1 MSFETYARDIVSK
14 VESVSKVFHEPDEMA
29 HGIIAE
35 IGSAKAIGTTRH
47 EWYEKSQR
55 VRATEVQT
63 GYTAADAVVIV
74 DDATYFSV
82 GNIIDFSAGDDAY
95 RVTAINLTTNT
106 LTITLELGTSINH
119 AIDETVTIISRA
131 VPEGSTP
138 SQVARNPEVKVHN
151 FTQIQLVSVKAS
163 KTRIAQN
170 EEIAGQ
176 KFEDD
181 VKAEIRQWNLNDARD
196 IWRGQRLEAAT
207 TDDIAL
213 SGGIDYFVGA
223 NGYLETAATLTETA
237 LFDFIDN
244 YFNKQIGK
252 GGKLWMNG
260 AQLKIVSKFD
270 STILRRDADSKIRG
284 GVAATIVTN
293 EGYEID
299 IAKDKNIEAGKI
311 YILDSKNIS
320 RKYLRPLEAEYLG
333 AQGDYREMQL
343 AKEDTFEVNS
353 SRQMARL
360 TITG

>member
-1 MSFETYARDIVSK
+1 MSFETYARDIVSR
-14 VESVSKVFHEPDEMA
+14 VESVSKVFHEPDEEA

-35 IGSAKAIGTTRH
+35 INAAEKIGTTRH

-55 VRATEVQT
+55 VRATAVAT
-63 GYTAADAVVIV
+63 AYTAEDATVLV
-74 DDATYFSV
+74 DDVTYFSI
-82 GNIIDFSAGDDAY
+82 GNIISFASGDDVY
-95 RVTAINLTTNT
+95 RVTAIAEATNA
-106 LTITLELGTSINH
+106 LTINLELGTAADH
-119 AIDETVTIISRA
+119 AVDQVVTIVSRA

-138 SQVARNPEVKVHN
+138 SQVARNPEIKVHN

-163 KTRIAQN
+163 KTRIAQD

-196 IWRGQRLEAAT
+196 IWRGQRLEAST

-213 SGGIDYFVGA
+213 SGGIDYYVGL
-223 NGYLETAATLTETA
+223 NGYNETAAALTETA

-244 YFNKQIGK
+244 YFNRQIGK

-260 AQLKIVSKFD
+260 AQLKLVSKFD
-270 STILRRDADSKIRG
+270 STILRRDADSKVRG

-293 EGYEID
+293 EGNEID
-299 IAKDKNIEAGKI
+299 IAKDKNIEAGKV

-320 RKYLRPLEAEYLG
+320 RPYLRPLQAEYLG
-333 AQGDYREMQL
+333 IVGDYREMQL
-343 AKEDTFEVNS
+343 SKEDTFRVNS

-360 TITG
+360 TITA

>member
-1 MSFETYARDIVSK
+1 MSFDTYARDIVSK
-14 VESVSKVFHEPDEMA
+14 VESVSKIFHEPDESA

-35 IGSAKAIGTTRH
+35 IGAGGKIGTTRH

-55 VRATEVQT
+55 VRATNVAT
-63 GYTAADAVVIV
+63 GYTASDTTVLV
-74 DDATYFSV
+74 DDVTFFSV
-82 GNIIDFSAGDDAY
+82 GNIIDFADGDDIY
-95 RVTAINLTTNT
+95 RVTAINETTKA
-106 LTITLELGTSINH
+106 LTIALELGTSVNH
-119 AIDETVTIISRA
+119 AVDIEVTIISRA

-138 SQVARNPEVKVHN
+138 AAVARNPEVKVHN
-151 FTQIQLVSVKAS
+151 FTQIQLVSVKAT

-207 TDDIAL
+207 TEDVAL
-213 SGGIDYFVGA
+213 SGGIDYYVGA
-223 NGYLETAATLTETA
+223 NGYNETYSGTLTEEG
-237 LFDFIDN
+237 LFAFIDN

-270 STILRRDADSKIRG
+270 ATILRRDADSKVRG

-293 EGYEID
+293 EGNEID

-311 YILDSKNIS
+311 YILNASDIS
-320 RKYLRPLEAEYLG
+320 RQVLRPLEAEYLG

-343 AKEDTFEVNS
+343 AKEDTYQINS

-360 TITG
+360 AKV